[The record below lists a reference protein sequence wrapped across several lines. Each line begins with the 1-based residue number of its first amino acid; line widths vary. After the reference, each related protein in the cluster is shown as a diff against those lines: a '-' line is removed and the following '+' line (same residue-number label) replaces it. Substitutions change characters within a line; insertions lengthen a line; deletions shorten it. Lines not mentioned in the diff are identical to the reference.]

1 MNPAQLLRAMVRHPK
16 TIAST
21 YELTKYL
28 SDLYPLEP
36 GIYDTTQA
44 EQEMAALFAAEIWP
58 DWNHK

>member
-1 MNPAQLLRAMVRHPK
+1 MVRHPK